1 MNEII
6 GQDHFNL
13 DTPALW
19 VDLDQMEAN
28 MHALAAYLKEAGVA
42 WRPHTK
48 AMKVP
53 AIAHKML
60 QAGAIGITCA
70 KLSEAEAMAAAGIQD
85 ILIANQVVG
94 STKITRL
101 VNLRR
106 SSDVMV
112 AVENLENAE
121 EISKAAIQAGVKIR
135 VLVEINIGMD
145 RSDQEPGKTA
155 VEFAQKIAAL
165 PGLELSGVMG
175 WEGHVLKIS
184 DPEEKRRLCL
194 QAVQSL
200 VCTAEM
206 GWAAGLKM
214 PIVSC
219 GGSGTFQITSHVHG
233 VTEIQAG
240 GAVFA
245 DVAYQK
251 WGVPFDSALHILAM
265 VTSRPAPWR
274 AIIDAGRKAMSGDSA
289 MPIAKRFSGVKLI
302 ALYAEHGVL
311 ELEDSG
317 VTLKVGDK
325 LDFIAGYSDTTVL
338 LHDQLYGVRKGLVE
352 TVWDIQGLG
361 KLT

>member
-1 MNEII
+1 
-6 GQDHFNL
+6 
-13 DTPALW
+13 
-19 VDLDQMEAN
+19 
-28 MHALAAYLKEAGVA
+28 
-42 WRPHTK
+42 
-48 AMKVP
+48 MKIP
-53 AIAHKML
+53 AIAHRML
-60 QAGAIGITCA
+60 KAGAIGITCA
-70 KLSEAEAMAAAGIQD
+70 KLSEAEVMAAAGIQD

-94 STKITRL
+94 PVKTARL
-101 VNLRR
+101 ANLRR
-106 SSDVMV
+106 SADVIV
-112 AVENLENAE
+112 AVENFENAQ
-121 EISKAAIQAGVKIR
+121 EISKAAVQAGVTIR
-135 VLVEINIGMD
+135 VLVEINIGMN
-145 RSDQEPGKTA
+145 RSGLEPGESA

-175 WEGHVLKIS
+175 WEGHVLKMT
-184 DPEEKRRLCL
+184 DFEEKRRLCT

-219 GGSGTFQITSHVHG
+219 GSSGTYQITSHIHG

-251 WGVPFDSALHILAM
+251 WGVPFKSALHVIST

-274 AIIDAGRKAMSGDSA
+274 AIIDAGRKAMNGDNA
-289 MPIAKRFSGVKLI
+289 MPVARGMHGVRLT

-317 VTLKVGDK
+317 VLLKVGDK
-325 LDFIAGYSDTTVL
+325 LDFITGYSDTTVL

-352 TVWDIQGLG
+352 TVWEIQGRG

>member
-6 GQDHFNL
+6 GQDHFSL

-19 VDLDQMEAN
+19 VDLDQLEAN
-28 MHALAAYLKEAGVA
+28 MRAMATYLKEAGVA

-48 AMKVP
+48 AMKIP

-60 QAGAIGITCA
+60 KAGAIGITCA
-70 KLSEAEAMAAAGIQD
+70 KLSEAEVMAAAGIQD

-94 STKITRL
+94 PAKTARL
-101 VNLRR
+101 ANLRR
-106 SSDVMV
+106 STDVIV
-112 AVENLENAE
+112 AVENFENAV
-121 EISKAAIQAGVKIR
+121 EISEAAVRAGVKIR
-135 VLVEINIGMD
+135 VLVEINIGMN
-145 RSDQEPGKTA
+145 RSGLEPGETA
-155 VEFAQKIAAL
+155 VEFAQEIAAL
-165 PGLELSGVMG
+165 PGLDLSGVMG
-175 WEGHVLKIS
+175 WEGHVLKLA

-219 GGSGTFQITSHVHG
+219 GGSGTYQITSHIHG

-251 WGVPFDSALHILAM
+251 WGVPFDSALHVIST
-265 VTSRPAPWR
+265 VTSRPVPWR
-274 AIIDAGRKAMSGDSA
+274 AIIDAGRKAMNGDNA
-289 MPIAKRFSGVKLI
+289 MPVARGINGVKLT

-311 ELEDSG
+311 ELEDSA
-317 VTLKVGDK
+317 VLLKVGDK
-325 LDFIAGYSDTTVL
+325 LDFITGYSDTTVF

-352 TVWDIQGLG
+352 TVWDIQGRG

>member
-6 GQDHFNL
+6 GQDHLNL

-19 VDLDQMEAN
+19 VDLDQLEAN
-28 MHALAAYLKEAGVA
+28 IQAMAAYLKEAGVG

-53 AIAHKML
+53 AIAHKLL
-60 QAGAIGITCA
+60 QAGAHGITCA
-70 KLSEAEAMAAAGIQD
+70 KLSEAEVMAAAGIRD
-85 ILIANQVVG
+85 ILIANQVIG
-94 STKITRL
+94 PTKINRL

-106 SSDVMV
+106 SADVIV
-112 AVENLENAE
+112 AVDNFENAE
-121 EISKAAIQAGVKIR
+121 EISNAAMRAGVKIR

-145 RSDQEPGKTA
+145 RCGMEPGEIA
-155 VEFAQKIAAL
+155 VEFAQKVAAL

-175 WEGHVLKIS
+175 WEGHTLKYT
-184 DPEEKRRLCL
+184 DPEEKKRAIL

-219 GGSGTFQITSHVHG
+219 GGSGTYQVTSHIHG

-240 GAVFA
+240 GAVFS
-245 DVAYQK
+245 DLLYK
-251 WGVPFDSALHILAM
+251 NYGVPFDSALHVLAT
-265 VTSRPAPWR
+265 VVSRPAPWR
-274 AIIDAGRKAMSGDSA
+274 AIIDAGRKTMSGDSV
-289 MPIAKRFSGVKLI
+289 MPVARGLKGVKLVG
-302 ALYAEHGVL
+302 LNAEHGIL
-311 ELEDSG
+311 ELEDAG
-317 VTLKVGDK
+317 VVLKVGDK
-325 LDFIAGYSDTTVL
+325 IDFITGYSDTTVL
-338 LHDQLYGVRKGLVE
+338 LHDQMYGVRKGLVE
-352 TVWDIQGLG
+352 TVWEIQGRG

>member
-28 MHALAAYLKEAGVA
+28 IRALAAYLKEAGVA

-60 QAGAIGITCA
+60 KAGAIGITCA
-70 KLSEAEAMAAAGIQD
+70 KLSEAEVMAAAGIQD

-94 STKITRL
+94 PAKIARL
-101 VNLRR
+101 ANLRR
-106 SSDVMV
+106 SADVMV
-112 AVENLENAE
+112 AVENFENAE
-121 EISKAAIQAGVKIR
+121 EISKAAIKTGVKIR
-135 VLVEINIGMD
+135 VLIEINIGMN
-145 RSDQEPGKTA
+145 RAGLEPGETA
-155 VEFAQKIAAL
+155 VEFAQKIASL
-165 PGLELSGVMG
+165 PGLDLSGVMG
-175 WEGHVLKIS
+175 WEGHVVKLA
-184 DPEEKRRLCL
+184 DPEEKRRLCT

-219 GGSGTFQITSHVHG
+219 GGSGTYQITSHIHG

-251 WGVPFDSALHILAM
+251 WGVPFDSALYVLAT

-274 AIIDAGRKAMSGDSA
+274 AIIDAGRKAINGEAA
-289 MPIAKRFSGVKLI
+289 MPVAKGLSGVKINSLN
-302 ALYAEHGVL
+302 AEHGVL
-311 ELEDSG
+311 ELEDHG
-317 VTLKVGDK
+317 VLLKVGDK
-325 LDFIAGYSDTTVL
+325 IDFITGYSDTTVFM
-338 LHDQLYGVRKGLVE
+338 HDQLYGVRKGLVE
-352 TVWDIQGLG
+352 TVWDIQGRG